1 MKILFLYILWLAFVK
16 NRLLSVFKL
25 ETVHFECVFF
35 WFNRWDLWLLLL
47 FSLFCICFFNKAH
60 CREDYVLKRRG
71 NVISVLIN
79 CLFIYCSSFVCFWA
93 LRSTFLQIS
102 SAYFWV
108 HFVPQKNGRKVFS
121 FCFFSIL
128 EWRTDKENNILIR
141 FRVFS
146 RDFLSI
152 EQPTI
157 SKVVGCKNSNVKL
170 VGLSCS

>member
-1 MKILFLYILWLAFVK
+1 M
-16 NRLLSVFKL
+16 RSVAAASFQSVL
-25 ETVHFECVFF
+25 HF
-35 WFNRWDLWLLLL
+35 
-47 FSLFCICFFNKAH
+47 FFNKAH

-71 NVISVLIN
+71 NLISVFYLCQLIAY
-79 CLFIYCSSFVCFWA
+79 LFIVLHLFVFELYDQLSYKSRVHIFGCILCHKKTEGKF
-93 LRSTFLQIS
+93 FL
-102 SAYFWV
+102 
-108 HFVPQKNGRKVFS
+108 FVRV
-121 FCFFSIL
+121 FFSIL